1 MDDTGIYRFDWV
13 SPYKIGKTLVENAQL
28 LSPDIIKDN
37 FDKMIINNNAFI
49 VDEMDLRS
57 LTIEISQV
65 FLGLQRIAEQDSVDS
80 GLLVPIWS
88 FFGTLRYEL
97 SDGTI
102 ETYDSL
108 VQANPLLVINAIDGT
123 MVDPIKGY

>member
-1 MDDTGIYRFDWV
+1 
-13 SPYKIGKTLVENAQL
+13 
-28 LSPDIIKDN
+28 
-37 FDKMIINNNAFI
+37 MIISNNAFI